1 MIQIPEPI
9 FGQMLTVLGYPFITV
24 APDSAE
30 NVKGFDLE
38 LTSKQIKD
46 FIIEPA
52 LLEYYRWFPIEL
64 TTTQSVSSN
73 FEIQF
78 PNEDVFF
85 S

>member
-1 MIQIPEPI
+1 MIQIPEPV

-46 FIIEPA
+46 FIIEPYEA
-52 LLEYYRWFPIEL
+52 AEVAK
-64 TTTQSVSSN
+64 SVKAVLKLG
-73 FEIQF
+73 EE
-78 PNEDVFF
+78 EDDMFRRV
-85 S
+85 